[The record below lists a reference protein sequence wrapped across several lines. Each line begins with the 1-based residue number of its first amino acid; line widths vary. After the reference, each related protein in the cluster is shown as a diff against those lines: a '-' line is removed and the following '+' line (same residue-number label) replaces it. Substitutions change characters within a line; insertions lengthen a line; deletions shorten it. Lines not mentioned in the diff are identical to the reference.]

1 MKYRSILEFGLN
13 NWYNWLVE
21 TKKNESIKWY
31 TRVFSRTPGN
41 VKKKFKKSND
51 FNAFPKTEEDV
62 KSKNEPDSIKF
73 IKIYYRL
80 DKENNIIK
88 DKILQ
93 ETRSFFE
100 NAKDYYYQLIKS
112 KSVFDV
118 NDLQFESNGYIY
130 KNSSL
135 ARVIMNFAHISK
147 N

>member
-1 MKYRSILEFGLN
+1 M
-13 NWYNWLVE
+13 
-21 TKKNESIKWY
+21 
-31 TRVFSRTPGN
+31 
-41 VKKKFKKSND
+41 
-51 FNAFPKTEEDV
+51 
-62 KSKNEPDSIKF
+62 
-73 IKIYYRL
+73 

-112 KSVFDV
+112 ESVFDV

-147 N
+147 NW